1 MPAQNRSPELLSL
14 ADRVGT
20 ARGSLLVVELRA
32 LPLLRVSLETLPG
45 ESYA

>member
-1 MPAQNRSPELLSL
+1 MEISGELFRRSL
-14 ADRVGT
+14 ADPVGT